1 VQHPINCINQK
12 NKTMKFFKIVCK
24 ETGSVIETFA
34 TYDEAQS
41 GLSEFEYQDSNNGI
55 FVEDF
60 YEII

>member
-1 VQHPINCINQK
+1 MK
-12 NKTMKFFKIVCK
+12 NYKIVCK

-34 TYDEAQS
+34 TYEEAQTS
-41 GLSEFEYQDSNNGI
+41 LSEFEYQDSNNGI